1 MMAYSATGTA
11 GNDTLNQAG
20 DTGPG
25 TIVGLAGDDIITTGT
40 GAVTVSGD
48 SGNDQVFLQA
58 GNTGTVSGGTEN
70 DFINLPTGTGSLVI
84 LGNSGA
90 DNVSVAI
97 ASTAALTIVGGDDSA
112 DGADFLDAGSG
123 PSLIFGNG
131 GADSIGTEAGNNT
144 AIGGFGNDS
153 LWISSSGS
161 GNDLIFGN
169 EGNDAVRDDNGTD
182 TVFGGLGND
191 CVFLLGAG
199 SGIVF
204 GNEGADSIEASPGTR
219 SSVTIV
225 GGNDSADGDDIIDGS
240 NGADLIFGNGGNDA
254 IVADNVV
261 NSAAD
266 TVIAGFGNDFVDGA
280 GGNNLLFG
288 NEGSDTITTAIPGNN
303 TTFGGL
309 GNDSIRTTTTSGR
322 DSLQGNEG
330 NDTIRGNADIDT
342 ISGGSGNDVFA
353 YSGASDDGDNATG
366 GGPVEFITDVNWA
379 EDKFDT
385 ATDVTF
391 AANMGAGTGGD
402 LNASANNAIAAA
414 FALAGGG
421 VATVVAA
428 QFTFGGRTY
437 VAIEQ
442 TAGNNRFT
450 DATDLLLDITGVTG
464 TIATS
469 NFI

>member
-1 MMAYSATGTA
+1 MHLL
-11 GNDTLNQAG
+11 GNRARHGVGQFRQRSGISSGRQYRHGVRRDGERFHQSP
-20 DTGPG
+20 DRH
-25 TIVGLAGDDIITTGT
+25 GLARH
-40 GAVTVSGD
+40 
-48 SGNDQVFLQA
+48 LR
-58 GNTGTVSGGTEN
+58 
-70 DFINLPTGTGSLVI
+70 
-84 LGNSGA
+84 NSGA

-97 ASTAALTIVGGDDSA
+97 PSTAALTIVGGDNSA
-112 DGADFLDAGSG
+112 DDADFIDSGSG

-169 EGNDAVRDDNGTD
+169 EGNDTVRDDNGTD
-182 TVFGGLGND
+182 TVFAGLGD
-191 CVFLLGAG
+191 DSVLLLGAG
-199 SGIVF
+199 TAQVF
-204 GNEGADSIEASPGTR
+204 GNEGADSIDASFATR
-219 SSVTIV
+219 SAVTIV
-225 GGNDSADGDDIIDGS
+225 GGIDSADGSDALVGS
-240 NGADLIFGNGGNDA
+240 VGADLIFGNGGNDT
-254 IVADNVV
+254 IVAENVV

-266 TVIAGFGNDFVDGA
+266 TVIAGFGNDCVDA
-280 GGNNLLFG
+280 VGGNNLVFG
-288 NEGSDTITTAIPGNN
+288 NEGNDTIHTGAPGNN
-303 TTFGGL
+303 TVFGGL
-309 GNDSIRTTTTSGR
+309 GNNSIRTTTLGGR

-330 NDTIRGNADIDT
+330 NDTIRGNVDIDT

-366 GGPVEFITDVNWA
+366 GGPVELITDVNWA

-385 ATDVTF
+385 AVNVTF

-421 VATVVAA
+421 GTTVVAA

-442 TAGNNRFT
+442 TAGNNTFT
-450 DATDLLLDITGVTG
+450 DATDLLLDITGATG